1 MKSFLQSND
10 IVMYSTHNKGKC
22 AIAERFIRTL
32 KNKIHKYITSVSKNV
47 YIDTLD
53 DIVNK
58 YNDTYHNTIKMKP
71 LMSNQTHIF
80 TLVKKLIIK
89 IFNLKLGILLEYQ
102 NIKIFLQEVTLH
114 IGLKK
119 ILLLKKLKILY
130 RGHMLLMILTRKKF
144 LELFTRK
151 NCKKQIKK
159 SLELKK

>member
-22 AIAERFIRTL
+22 AIAARFIRTL

-71 LMSNQTHIF
+71 LM
-80 TLVKKLIIK
+80 
-89 IFNLKLGILLEYQ
+89 
-102 NIKIFLQEVTLH
+102 
-114 IGLKK
+114 
-119 ILLLKKLKILY
+119 
-130 RGHMLLMILTRKKF
+130 
-144 LELFTRK
+144 
-151 NCKKQIKK
+151 
-159 SLELKK
+159 